1 MKTLTAMV
9 TDVQKIEFVEEEL
22 PALREDEIL
31 VRMDSVGLCHTD
43 LPRFLGHH
51 AFGISKE
58 GYRQVRPV
66 SFPCT
71 LGHEPVGTVVDT
83 GRGVTGFR
91 PGDRISGNFDA
102 AFTTYRVVSEKS
114 PIFRLPDLPF
124 DYRLC
129 VAEPIG
135 CVVNIVNACLT
146 EPVHCAGVVGCGV
159 MGLMTI
165 AGLKAAGVETIVAVD
180 VADEKLAA
188 AKAYGA
194 THTVNSMK
202 ENLVEKVYAL
212 TDGAFLDSIV
222 EITGSLKGFLSAC
235 SVIRFPREKGLL
247 HNPFTGRGRIVIA
260 SVYTKQE
267 TFPPLLA
274 NELVLRAPILD
285 AAHPAS
291 GRDVLEN
298 DKKGVEAMIDG
309 SIPMNR
315 MITHQIPFQRLEKG
329 FQWLLSPP
337 EGYLKGIVRF
347 GEEPV
352 PQGGRKA

>member
-165 AGLKAAGVETIVAVD
+165 AGLKAAGVETD
-180 VADEKLAA
+180 DEVVRKLL
-188 AKAYGA
+188 KA
-194 THTVNSMK
+194 
-202 ENLVEKVYAL
+202 
-212 TDGAFLDSIV
+212 
-222 EITGSLKGFLSAC
+222 
-235 SVIRFPREKGLL
+235 GL
-247 HNPFTGRGRIVIA
+247 
-260 SVYTKQE
+260 
-267 TFPPLLA
+267 
-274 NELVLRAPILD
+274 
-285 AAHPAS
+285 
-291 GRDVLEN
+291 
-298 DKKGVEAMIDG
+298 
-309 SIPMNR
+309 
-315 MITHQIPFQRLEKG
+315 
-329 FQWLLSPP
+329 
-337 EGYLKGIVRF
+337 
-347 GEEPV
+347 
-352 PQGGRKA
+352 